1 MQKKQAPEIIENKE
15 GEVIETSKT
24 CVKCESSNV
33 SSEKLTK
40 IDNFKDVKICEFLCK
55 QCGF

>member
-15 GEVIETSKT
+15 GEVIEASKT

-33 SSEKLTK
+33 
-40 IDNFKDVKICEFLCK
+40 
-55 QCGF
+55 